1 MMSKKKNIQTPVPQA
16 EENPAVEE
24 ERTLDLTD
32 PESIR
37 QAIIAAEI
45 LNRKY

>member
-1 MMSKKKNIQTPVPQA
+1 MSKKKNIQAPVPQV

-24 ERTLDLTD
+24 ERTLDFTNPD
-32 PESIR
+32 DIR